1 MVEKYK
7 LTRAEMNAL
16 LRDLRRILKYGDERE
31 FMDVLRKRGIK
42 DENPRFAEI
51 FSAICEAGGPHSKF
65 VNIRQHRFRFGS
77 SQSFQV
83 LLNQGGS
90 SLCGLF

>member
-51 FSAICEAGGPHSKF
+51 LKL
-65 VNIRQHRFRFGS
+65 FRDLRGRGIS
-77 SQSFQV
+77 
-83 LLNQGGS
+83 
-90 SLCGLF
+90 